1 MYIFLAYWYF
11 ALRHTEQIPKPD
23 VLLTVLVNVL
33 FTEALFWTGLQ
44 YLDFN
49 KSFSI
54 WRLLGFLLAQD
65 LYFYASHRLFHSVP
79 FLYVFHKV
87 HHQEYSPVCAWHSH
101 LVDHMLINV
110 ASVAV
115 SFWLFP
121 NPYWTLVLICIAQCR
136 SSVTGHR
143 DGTPHQ
149 LHHLNVQKRLGSV
162 YLFDRLIGSY

>member
-1 MYIFLAYWYF
+1 MFIFLAYWYF
-11 ALRHTEQIPKPD
+11 AVKYTADTPNNDIFTTVMTNV
-23 VLLTVLVNVL
+23 VL
-33 FTEALFWTGLQ
+33 TEALFWSGLQ
-44 YLDFN
+44 YLDFSE
-49 KSFSI
+49 SFSLM
-54 WRLLGFLLAQD
+54 RLLGFFLAQD

-87 HHQEYSPVCAWHSH
+87 HHREYSPVCAWYSH
-101 LVDHMLINV
+101 PADHILINV
-110 ASVAV
+110 MSVGV

-143 DGTPHQ
+143 EGTPHK

-162 YLFDRLIGSY
+162 YLFDRLLGSY